1 MVTVTPEIREMQ
13 IDYLQDEFIV
23 VACDGLFDV
32 LSSQQC
38 VDYIREKLGEMPI
51 MEQVLISFRVL
62 NIIGS
67 SESC

>member
-13 IDYLQDEFIV
+13 IDYLQHEFIV

>member
-1 MVTVTPEIREMQ
+1 LVTVTPEIREMQ